1 MCSLQLVKIQT
12 EKDNDKYSF
21 CDQAEEIIKI
31 IAWPVSLAIKKK

>member
-1 MCSLQLVKIQT
+1 MRGLQLVTLQT

-31 IAWPVSLAIKKK
+31 IAWPVSLATKKK